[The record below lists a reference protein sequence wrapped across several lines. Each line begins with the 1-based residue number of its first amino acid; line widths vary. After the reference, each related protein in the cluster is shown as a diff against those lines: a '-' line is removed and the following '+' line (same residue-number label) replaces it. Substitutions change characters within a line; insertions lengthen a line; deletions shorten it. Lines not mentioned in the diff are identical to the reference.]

1 MEASDTCWPEF
12 WVRLTS
18 NAGLL
23 LEFLE
28 RGCAH
33 CAVLASSPQREP
45 CVPHPRRGGG
55 FHDQQPCVRPGWV
68 AGGGGGGNGGI
79 KHN

>member
-1 MEASDTCWPEF
+1 MLC
-12 WVRLTS
+12 
-18 NAGLL
+18 
-23 LEFLE
+23 
-28 RGCAH
+28 